1 MTGLITLVLCENL
14 EMNESILEEK
24 LSFKMLRLTFPAKLD
39 WGSYIIF
46 IAKTASKKIEALIY
60 SMKCLSSEIA
70 L

>member
-1 MTGLITLVLCENL
+1 
-14 EMNESILEEK
+14 MNESILEEK